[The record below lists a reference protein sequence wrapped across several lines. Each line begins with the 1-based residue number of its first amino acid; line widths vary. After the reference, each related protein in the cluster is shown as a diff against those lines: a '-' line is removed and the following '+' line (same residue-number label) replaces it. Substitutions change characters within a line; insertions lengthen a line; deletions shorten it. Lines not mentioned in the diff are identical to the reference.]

1 MSPCKPDSVMPITA
15 ISTSKS
21 GIDEFLLL
29 PEEALREILID
40 FDSSSLRV
48 MSLAVAS
55 MSNGILTLV
64 SNRLFCGNPFCVPE
78 SSIIRGSNE
87 EGS

>member
-1 MSPCKPDSVMPITA
+1 MPITA

-21 GIDEFLLL
+21 GIDEFLSL

-55 MSNGILTLV
+55 MSNGILT
-64 SNRLFCGNPFCVPE
+64 
-78 SSIIRGSNE
+78 
-87 EGS
+87 

>member
-1 MSPCKPDSVMPITA
+1 MPITA

-48 MSLAVAS
+48 MSLAVTS
-55 MSNGILTLV
+55 TSKGILTLV
-64 SNRLFCGNPFCVPE
+64 SK
-78 SSIIRGSNE
+78 
-87 EGS
+87 